1 LLTGLGA
8 HMTGQS
14 EGLQM
19 TNASEAIDLGGMIA
33 GIRRWV
39 ETESPTRDKDAVN
52 RMIDLVAAGLADVP
66 ARFERIGGHQAYAD
80 MLMVRVGESYAPGIL
95 ILSHIDTVHPIGTLS
110 GALPFRRDG
119 DKLYGPGLYDMKGG
133 AYLAFDALRAVAR
146 AGTARL
152 PIVYLFTPDEE
163 VGSPISRALIEAEAR
178 RARYVLVTEPARDGG
193 KIVTA
198 RKGVGRFEV
207 MTTGIPAH
215 SGGSHRKGRSAIKEM
230 AHQILAIE
238 GMTDYTRGVTTT
250 VGMISGGTAANV
262 IPQHCRISVDLRVRD
277 AAAGREFEE
286 RILGLRP
293 VDPDV
298 KLKVTGGMNRP
309 PFEKTAAIEALLRH
323 AQELARD
330 IGFVLADTIM
340 TGGGSDANFTAAL
353 GVPTL
358 DGLGIDGDGAH
369 TEWEHGYVSSIEP
382 RTRLMRRLFETLQ

>member
-1 LLTGLGA
+1 
-8 HMTGQS
+8 MTH
-14 EGLQM
+14 
-19 TNASEAIDLGGMIA
+19 ASDQTIDLGGMIE

-39 ETESPTRDKDAVN
+39 EHESPTSNTAAVN
-52 RMIDLVAAGLADVP
+52 RMLDLVMAGLDDLPVKV
-66 ARFERIGGHQAYAD
+66 ERLTGRDGYAD
-80 MLMVRVGESYAPGIL
+80 ILKIRAGDADAPGIL
-95 ILSHIDTVHPIGTLS
+95 VLSHIDTVHPIGTLA

-119 DKLYGPGLYDMKGG
+119 DRLYGPGVYDMKGG
-133 AYLAFDALRAVAR
+133 AYLAFDAMRAVAR
-146 AGTARL
+146 AGSARL

-163 VGSPISRALIEAEAR
+163 VGSPISREVIEAEAR

-193 KIVTA
+193 KIVTS

-207 MTTGIPAH
+207 RATGIPSH

-230 AHQILAIE
+230 AHQIIAIE

-262 IPQHCRISVDLRVRD
+262 IPQHAHISVDLRVRD
-277 AAAGREFEE
+277 AATGREFEE
-286 RILGLRP
+286 RILGLKP

-298 KLKVTGGMNRP
+298 KLKITGGMNRP
-309 PFEKTAAIEALLRH
+309 PFEKSEAIEALLRQ
-323 AQELARD
+323 AQALARD

-340 TGGGSDANFTAAL
+340 TGGGSDGNFTAAL

-369 TEWEHGYVSSIEP
+369 TESEHGYISSIEP
-382 RTRLMRRLFETLQ
+382 RTRLMRRLFETLM

>member
-1 LLTGLGA
+1 
-8 HMTGQS
+8 MTR
-14 EGLQM
+14 
-19 TNASEAIDLGGMIA
+19 ASDQTIDLGGMIE

-39 ETESPTRDKDAVN
+39 EHESPTSNKAAVN
-52 RMIDLVAAGLADVP
+52 RMLDLVTAGLDGLPVKI
-66 ARFERIGGHQAYAD
+66 ERLGGRDGYAD
-80 MLMVRVGESYAPGIL
+80 ILKIRAGESDAPGIL
-95 ILSHIDTVHPIGTLS
+95 VLSHIDTVHPIGTLA

-119 DKLYGPGLYDMKGG
+119 DRLYGPGLYDMKGG
-133 AYLAFDALRAVAR
+133 AYLAFDAFRAVAR
-146 AGTARL
+146 AGSARL

-163 VGSPISRALIEAEAR
+163 VGSPISREVIEAEAR

-193 KIVTA
+193 KVVTA

-207 MTTGIPAH
+207 TTTGVPAH

-238 GMTDYTRGVTTT
+238 AMTDYPRGVTTT
-250 VGMISGGTAANV
+250 VGLIAGGSAANV

-286 RILGLRP
+286 RILGLKS

-298 KLKVTGGMNRP
+298 KLTVTGGMNRP
-309 PFEKTAAIEALLRH
+309 PFEKTAGIEALLRQ
-323 AQELARD
+323 AQEVAREV
-330 IGFVLADTIM
+330 GFVLADTVM
-340 TGGGSDANFTAAL
+340 TGGGSDGNFTAAL

-369 TEWEHGYVSSIEP
+369 TEWEHGFVSSIEP
-382 RTRLMRRLFETLQ
+382 RTRLMRGLFERLQ

>member
-1 LLTGLGA
+1 
-8 HMTGQS
+8 MTH
-14 EGLQM
+14 
-19 TNASEAIDLGGMIA
+19 ASDQTIDLGGMIE

-39 ETESPTRDKDAVN
+39 EHESPTSNTAAVN
-52 RMIDLVAAGLADVP
+52 RMLDLVMAGLDDLPVKVERLGGRDGFADIL
-66 ARFERIGGHQAYAD
+66 RIRA
-80 MLMVRVGESYAPGIL
+80 GESDAPGIL
-95 ILSHIDTVHPIGTLS
+95 VLSHIDTVHPIGTLA

-119 DKLYGPGLYDMKGG
+119 DRLYGPGVYDMKGG
-133 AYLAFDALRAVAR
+133 AYLAFDAMRAVAR
-146 AGTARL
+146 AGSARL

-163 VGSPISRALIEAEAR
+163 VGSPISREVIEAEAR

-193 KIVTA
+193 KIVTS

-207 MTTGIPAH
+207 RATGVPAH

-230 AHQILAIE
+230 AHQIIAIE

-262 IPQHCRISVDLRVRD
+262 IPQHAHISVDLRVRD

-286 RILGLRP
+286 RILGLKS

-309 PFEKTAAIEALLRH
+309 PFEKSEAIDALLRR
-323 AQELARD
+323 AQALARE
-330 IGFVLADTIM
+330 IGFILADTMM
-340 TGGGSDANFTAAL
+340 TGGGSDGNFTAAL

-369 TEWEHGYVSSIEP
+369 TESEHGYISSIEP
-382 RTRLMRRLFETLQ
+382 RTRLMRRLFETLS